1 MQAAH
6 IAHARS
12 TQTWRSAD
20 EAQALGAAGSELTK
34 AYAVLQ
40 ELASGVHDKQL
51 GAVVG
56 WWVTRS
62 CPRTGKRL
70 ACVSCNSS
78 ACNSNETLPPFRNI
92 VFVTFH
98 PVRCRKCGATNNNAQ
113 SSLGVSGPFLAPLF
127 ANSVHTIGT
136 GDCMAVEYAG
146 LGAPSFKVSPT
157 SVAVATGNKPVP
169 TTPYI
174 PGGGTT
180 AHSVLTS
187 HNKPVPTGEQR
198 GRVRVRH
205 EGGPAAARRRAC
217 VHGARGVRPAYARIG
232 PPASLDS

>member
-70 ACVSCNSS
+70 SCVSCNSS

-180 AHSVLTS
+180 STQCTDIPQQTGAHRRT
-187 HNKPVPTGEQR
+187 
-198 GRVRVRH
+198 
-205 EGGPAAARRRAC
+205 ARPSSRS
-217 VHGARGVRPAYARIG
+217 P
-232 PPASLDS
+232 